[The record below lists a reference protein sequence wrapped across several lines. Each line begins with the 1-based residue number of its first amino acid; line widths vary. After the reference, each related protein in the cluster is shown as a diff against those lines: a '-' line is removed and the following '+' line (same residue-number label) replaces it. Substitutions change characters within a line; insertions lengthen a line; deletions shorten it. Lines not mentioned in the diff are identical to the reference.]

1 MYPSLTRDPGVGSGG
16 NDVRVGVE
24 RPLLSVITPVLNGD
38 RFLAGCLDNVLAQ
51 RCPRVEH
58 LIVDGGSADATEAIA
73 RDYVGRYAT
82 IRLIREA
89 GANQS
94 RAMNLGV
101 ERSRGRVIGVLN
113 VDDFYEPGTLQR
125 VIALFAGLP
134 SPSFAAGNCKAW
146 QDGRVLYVNRPVDL
160 RLEKLLLG
168 PEYHQ
173 FPFNPAGYFYDRALH
188 ALVGPYDESD
198 EYTMD
203 LDFLLRAVRVAH
215 VVYVDE
221 TWGNY
226 RIHAEAKTVKDRAAG
241 DHDRRREALLRRH
254 RRQLSRRRRAT
265 VVAELSTRRV
275 LRRALRLRCRAGSVV
290 RSVLARALPSRGRRL
305 RPDIRGEGPL
315 EHGGAERDAV
325 EPMEPSARGAKPHRD
340 ADAPA
345 PVVVE
350 PLLEVE
356 DRRP

>member
-1 MYPSLTRDPGVGSGG
+1 MYPILTRDPGVGSGG
-16 NDVRVGVE
+16 NDVSVGPV

-38 RFLAGCLDNVLAQ
+38 RFLSGCLDNVLAQ

-58 LIVDGGSADATEAIA
+58 LIVDGGSTDATEAIA
-73 RDYVGRYAT
+73 RDYVGRYGT
-82 IRLIREA
+82 IRWIREA

-101 ERSRGRVIGVLN
+101 EQSRGRVIGVLN
-113 VDDFYEPGTLQR
+113 VDDFYEPGTLER
-125 VIALFAGLP
+125 VLALFAGLP

-146 QDGRVLYVNRPVDL
+146 QDGRVLYVNRPVNL

-188 ALVGPYDESD
+188 AFVGPYDESD

-215 VVYVDE
+215 VVYIDE

-226 RIHAEAKTVKDRAAG
+226 RIHANAKTAKDRAAG

-254 RRQLSRRRRAT
+254 RRQLSRRRRAAL
-265 VVAELSTRRV
+265 VAELSTRRL
-275 LRRALRLRCRAGSVV
+275 LRWALRWRAGSAV
-290 RSVLARALPSRGRRL
+290 RSVLALALRSRGPRL
-305 RPDIRGEGPL
+305 RPGIRAEGSL
-315 EHGGAERDAV
+315 EHGGAERHGV
-325 EPMEPSARGAKPHRD
+325 QPMEPSARGAEAHREE
-340 ADAPA
+340 AAP

-356 DRRP
+356 DHRA